1 MRFQT
6 FDSIMLG
13 IMSVGITKSSNIA
26 HALYIWP
33 FKGVNTMMDH
43 FFDFLG
49 RGDSMIAR
57 DKYYQLEPD
66 PGAVLLL
73 TQSYRGIEFVVG
85 YARSAI
91 VEKWGCYCFKSF
103 KRVSDSALQRSW
115 AQPHEA
121 DLMIYRAVSV
131 YLVEEEPWMAFSQ

>member
-1 MRFQT
+1 
-6 FDSIMLG
+6 
-13 IMSVGITKSSNIA
+13 
-26 HALYIWP
+26 
-33 FKGVNTMMDH
+33 MMDH

-49 RGDSMIAR
+49 RGDKMIAR
-57 DKYYQLEPD
+57 GKYYQLAPD

-91 VEKWGCYCFKSF
+91 VEKWGCYCFHSF
-103 KRVSDSALQRSW
+103 RRVSDPALERTW

-131 YLVEEEPWMAFSQ
+131 YLVKEEPWMALSE